1 MKSSQVADFVSTYG
15 VHPKAL
21 ASIWHD
27 LHTTPLL
34 ELRFDDTVQPEH
46 ILVVYRWLKSYE
58 TEKELRSSYGYGVE
72 SIRSWCKNIT
82 SKIAGLQKIKVRV
95 IKLLVSIN
103 LSFVLTFYLM

>member
-1 MKSSQVADFVSTYG
+1 MALFTEEQFLFRGLELRSNDNSDRWKKTMKSSQVADFVSTYS

-46 ILVVYRWLKSYE
+46 ILVVYQWLKSYE
-58 TEKELRSSYGYGVE
+58 TEKELRLWS
-72 SIRSWCKNIT
+72 
-82 SKIAGLQKIKVRV
+82 
-95 IKLLVSIN
+95 
-103 LSFVLTFYLM
+103 

>member
-34 ELRFDDTVQPEH
+34 ELRFDDTVEPEH

-58 TEKELRSSYGYGVE
+58 TEKELCSSYGYMELSLSDHGVRI
-72 SIRSWCKNIT
+72 SQAKLQG
-82 SKIAGLQKIKVRV
+82 SKKSKY
-95 IKLLVSIN
+95 
-103 LSFVLTFYLM
+103 VL

>member
-1 MKSSQVADFVSTYG
+1 MKSSHVADFVSTYS

-58 TEKELRSSYGYGVE
+58 TEKELRSSYGYMELSLSDHGVRI
-72 SIRSWCKNIT
+72 SQAKLQG
-82 SKIAGLQKIKVRV
+82 SKKSKY
-95 IKLLVSIN
+95 
-103 LSFVLTFYLM
+103 VL